1 MGKPRS
7 EVISSDQPNA
17 EHPQFVT
24 ALARGLA
31 ILRCFE
37 RGPQYL
43 GNTEIAAATGLP
55 KPTVSRLTLTL
66 TSLGFLTHSPAQ
78 EKYALGTAVLSLG
91 HAFLKGSNIMTIA
104 HPLMRDLAD
113 HAQSAVMLASANNNR
128 MILLD
133 ICQGDDDSPLMLE
146 PGQRV
151 PHNFTALGRAD
162 IVARPQ
168 KVFER
173 RLTELEKE
181 VTPEWWPRVRT
192 SILRARQDYN
202 QYGFCFSLGDWN
214 PDLFAV
220 GVPMVSADGSR
231 IFVFNISGRIS
242 QTTREALIND
252 LGPRLLALRNTVYSI
267 TQGYF

>member
-1 MGKPRS
+1 MGKPRG
-7 EVISSDQPNA
+7 ELNADPTNA

-37 RGPQYL
+37 RGTQYL
-43 GNTEIAAATGLP
+43 GNTEIAAATRLP
-55 KPTVSRLTLTL
+55 KPTVSRLTFTL
-66 TSLGFLTHSPAQ
+66 TSLGYLTYSPAK
-78 EKYALGTAVLSLG
+78 EKYALGTPVLSLG
-91 HAFLKGSNIMTIA
+91 HAFLKGNNVVTIA
-104 HPLMRDLAD
+104 HPLMRELAD
-113 HAQSAVMLASANNNR
+113 SLQSAVMLASTNNNR

-133 ICQGDDDSPLMLE
+133 ICQGDDTAPLLLE

-151 PHNFTALGRAD
+151 PHNATALGRAY

-168 KVFER
+168 RVFER
-173 RLTELEKE
+173 RLAELENE
-181 VTPEWWPRVRT
+181 VAADAWPAVRT
-192 SILRARQDYN
+192 SILRARQDYH

-220 GVPMVSADGSR
+220 GVPMASADGSR

-242 QTTREALIND
+242 QTTREALIHD
-252 LGPRLLALRNTVYSI
+252 LGPRLLTLRNTVYSI
-267 TQGYF
+267 TQGLF

>member
-1 MGKPRS
+1 MGKRRT
-7 EVISSDQPNA
+7 EVMGTDQPNA

-31 ILRCFE
+31 ILRSFE
-37 RGPQYL
+37 RGTQYL
-43 GNTEIAAATGLP
+43 GNHEIAVATGLP
-55 KPTVSRLTLTL
+55 KPTVSRLTFTL
-66 TSLGFLTHSPAQ
+66 TSLGFLTYSPAQ

-91 HAFLKGSNIMTIA
+91 HAFLKGSNIMTLA

-113 HAQSAVMLASANNNR
+113 YAQSAVMLASANNNR

-133 ICQGDDDSPLMLE
+133 ICQGDDAMPLMLE

-173 RLTELEKE
+173 RLAALERE
-181 VTPEWWPRVRT
+181 VEPESWPKIRT
-192 SILRARQDYN
+192 SILRARQDYQ

-214 PDLFAV
+214 PELFAV

-231 IFVFNISGRIS
+231 IFVFNISGQIA
-242 QTTREALIND
+242 QTTREALIHD
-252 LGPRLLALRNTVYSI
+252 LGPRLLTLRNTVYSL

>member
-7 EVISSDQPNA
+7 ELISTDQPNA

-37 RGPQYL
+37 RGAQYL
-43 GNTEIAAATGLP
+43 GNNEIATATGLP
-55 KPTVSRLTLTL
+55 KPTVSRLTFTL
-66 TSLGFLTHSPAQ
+66 TSLGYLTYSPSQ

-91 HAFLKGSNIMTIA
+91 HAFLKGNNIVTIA
-104 HPLMRDLAD
+104 HPLMRELAD
-113 HAQSAVMLASANNNR
+113 YAQSAVMLASANNNR
-128 MILLD
+128 MIRVD
-133 ICQGDDDSPLMLE
+133 ICQGDDASPLKLN

-162 IVARPQ
+162 MVARTQ
-168 KVFER
+168 RIFER
-173 RLTELEKE
+173 RLAELEKE
-181 VTPEWWPRVRT
+181 VAPDSWPRIRT
-192 SILRARQDYN
+192 SLLRARQDYAR
-202 QYGFCFSLGDWN
+202 YGFCFSLGDWN

-231 IFVFNISGRIS
+231 IFVFNISGQIS
-242 QTTREALIND
+242 RTTREALIHD
-252 LGPRLLALRNTVYSI
+252 LGPRLITLRNTVYSI
-267 TQGYF
+267 TQGHF